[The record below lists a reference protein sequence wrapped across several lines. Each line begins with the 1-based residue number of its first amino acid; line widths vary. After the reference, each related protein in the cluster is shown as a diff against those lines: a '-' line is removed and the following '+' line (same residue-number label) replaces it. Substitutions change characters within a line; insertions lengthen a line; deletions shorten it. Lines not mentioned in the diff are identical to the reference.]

1 LRNLSYYFVSNRT
14 ITSSYYR
21 GADGIIVVYSI
32 TDEEAFKAV
41 PTWLSEIKNYRLPK
55 LLVANKSDLSDDR
68 TITTKQGEKIAE
80 EYGKSFQLL
89 NTHPIPNNT
98 TPYTL
103 AHPTTSC
110 YLEKPLTTRKT
121 EIDYIETSA
130 KTGKAVEE
138 ALLSLGRQ
146 MVEAANPTPRSNQ
159 SIIIEPSEASK
170 GCCLLA

>member
-1 LRNLSYYFVSNRT
+1 MRNLSYYFVSNRT

-55 LLVANKSDLSDDR
+55 LLVANKSDLFDDR
-68 TITTKQGEKIAE
+68 TITTMQGEKIAQ
-80 EYGKSFQLL
+80 EYGKSFQLH
-89 NTHPIPNNT
+89 NTPIPNNT

-103 AHPTTSC
+103 AHPTTSSQ
-110 YLEKPLTTRKT
+110 TTHKTKT

-138 ALLSLGRQ
+138 VLLSLGRQ
-146 MVEAANPTPRSNQ
+146 MIDAANPTPRSNQ
-159 SIIIEPSEASK
+159 SIIIEPSDSSK
-170 GCCLLA
+170 GCCLIA